1 MKSGHSLTLYDSVL
15 GGAAPLGN
23 ITTQMRGWKRSVR
36 DCGGYWLGE
45 ADFWLGDKDPLVSR
59 AEALN
64 LFLNGL
70 GCHVVDTGGAGRTTW
85 EGRISSLELTLDGVT
100 VRRAI
105 DQMANKVRMVYSRM
119 GSNILTNGSAEG
131 AYGVGYNWMPGGAV
145 DVNGIAPCWFSD
157 PPVWFDWVSNGD
169 HSFIMQFSDQD
180 EAEVVTGLRLLS
192 GTNEVVDGN
201 RYQLRGMVN
210 VVDVDANSYGVWV
223 EVYGGAYGDH
233 VFYKSSAWRA
243 EGIYRVDASF
253 DVTGYTGTVTVGIFT
268 ELYIDSN
275 GATWYA
281 DGFDLREA
289 GTRMETGWL
298 NDDTSVE
305 NYGSIERIIL
315 EGGMT
320 DAEAVAR
327 QTRALA
333 EMAWPRSKPISFEMG
348 ENANREDG
356 LKVGV
361 AGYVHTLSNK
371 QIAAGGVL
379 TCAEHIAALIAQSQF
394 VTLGYC
400 GANTLSIFVEDQDP
414 IRIWDGIE
422 QVLKDGNSAGARWK
436 GGVYAGRKFNY
447 EAAST
452 ALAYIYKKGVLY
464 TPEGSLV
471 DPQLVLPG
479 IVKLDAIPVGPSPTI
494 YTSALEDDARYVY
507 VPEWEWDSITNIT
520 TPVSF
525 GDYYA

>member
-23 ITTQMRGWKRSVR
+23 ITTQMRGWKRSIR

-45 ADFWLGDKDPLVSR
+45 ADFWLGDKDSLVSR

-64 LFLNGL
+64 LFLNGIGL
-70 GCHVVDTGGAGRTTW
+70 HVVETAGAGKVAW

-100 VRRAI
+100 VRRAL
-105 DQMANKVRMVYSRM
+105 DQMGNKVKLIYSRM
-119 GSNILTNGSAEG
+119 GSNLLTNGSAEG
-131 AYGVGYNWMPGGAV
+131 AVGYNWMPGGAV
-145 DVNGIAPCWFSD
+145 DVNGIAPCWFGS
-157 PPVWFDWVSNGD
+157 PPTWFDWVSHGD

-180 EAEVVTGLRLLS
+180 NAEVVTGLRLLS
-192 GTNEVVDGN
+192 GTNQVVDGS
-201 RYQLRGMVN
+201 RYQLRGMVR
-210 VVDVDANSYGVWV
+210 VDNCDPTGYGVWV
-223 EVYGGAYGDH
+223 EVYGVYGQP
-233 VFYKSSAWRA
+233 FYKSSAWKTA
-243 EGIYRVDASF
+243 GTYSIDASF
-253 DVTGYTGTVTVGIFT
+253 DVRGFTGVVTVGIFT
-268 ELYIDSN
+268 ELHPDSS
-275 GATWYA
+275 GSTWYA

-289 GTRMETGWL
+289 GTRMETGWM
-298 NDDTSVE
+298 NDDTSVAQ
-305 NYGSIERIIL
+305 YGAMERIVL

-320 DAEAVAR
+320 DAEAIAR
-327 QTRALA
+327 QTRVLH
-333 EMAWPRSKPISFEMG
+333 EMAWPRSKPIAFEMG
-348 ENANREDG
+348 ENLGRQDG

-361 AGYVHTLSNK
+361 SGYVHTLSNK
-371 QIAAGGVL
+371 QITAGGVL
-379 TCAEHIAALIAQSQF
+379 TCAEHVAALIAQSQF

-400 GANTLSIFVEDQDP
+400 GANTLSIYVEDQDP
-414 IRIWDGIE
+414 IRIWDGLE
-422 QVLKDGNSAGARWK
+422 QVLKDGSTTGARWK

-452 ALAYIYKKGVLY
+452 ALAYVCKKGVLY
-464 TPEGSLV
+464 TPEGSLI

-479 IVKLDAIPVGPSPTI
+479 IVRLDDIPTGPSPTI